1 MTSSNQVLI
10 EIKNL
15 SKNFSI
21 KKNFLKP
28 DTLLKANQNI
38 NLSIFKGET
47 LSVVGGSGSG
57 KSTLGQVL
65 LQLIKPT
72 SGNVFYYKETTK
84 KAKEFKEKKTKDIEK
99 IDLTTLSNKEKR
111 FLRKDLQIIFQD
123 PFSSLNTHLKISDI
137 IGEGLLIHKMIKGK
151 EDPKYQKMILDIM
164 KKCGIDNYLYDCY
177 PHQLSGGQRQRI
189 SIARALIIKPKFV
202 VCDEIVSALDVS
214 IQSQILNLLND
225 LKKDYQIT
233 FLFITHD
240 LGVARFLSDR
250 ICVMHLGKVIEIAPS
265 ESIFKNPY
273 HPYTKQIINAIPKLK
288 TQNKVLEEIPI
299 TYETKKFRFLFQ
311 TQKKD
316 LDWHQVAP
324 NHFISCT
331 LKNKATKI

>member
-1 MTSSNQVLI
+1 M
-10 EIKNL
+10 
-15 SKNFSI
+15 
-21 KKNFLKP
+21 
-28 DTLLKANQNI
+28 
-38 NLSIFKGET
+38 FKGET

-331 LKNKATKI
+331 LKNKATKM

>member
-28 DTLLKANQNI
+28 DTLIKANQNI

-47 LSVVGGSGSG
+47 LAVVGGSGSG

-65 LQLIKPT
+65 LQLVKPT
-72 SGNVFYYKETTK
+72 SGNVFYHKETIPKTK
-84 KAKEFKEKKTKDIEK
+84 ETQTKDIEE

-137 IGEGLLIHKMIKGK
+137 IGEGLLIHKMTKGK
-151 EDPKYQKMILDIM
+151 KDPKYKTMVLAIM
-164 KKCGIDNYLYDCY
+164 KKCGIDTSLYDRY

-189 SIARALIIKPKFV
+189 AIARALIIKPKFV

-214 IQSQILNLLND
+214 IQAQILNLLND
-225 LKKDYQIT
+225 LKKDYQLT

-265 ESIFKNPY
+265 ESLFKKPY
-273 HPYTKQIINAIPKLK
+273 HPYTKQLLNAIPKLK
-288 TQNKVLEEIPI
+288 TQNKALEEMPI
-299 TYETKKFRFLFQ
+299 TYETNKFRFLFH
-311 TQKKD
+311 TQKQD
-316 LDWHQVAP
+316 LDWYQVAP